1 MSNTSRPLNHKG
13 SVSSQSLEHGLDERA
28 RERWILVATI
38 VGSSLVFIDANVVNV
53 ALPQIQ
59 ADLSADVSGVQWVVE
74 AYSLF
79 LASLMLVGGSLG
91 DRFGLKRIFAIGI
104 ALFAAASMWC
114 GLAPNATQLIVAR
127 AVQGIGGALLT
138 PGSLAI
144 IRATFS
150 AARRGRAIGLWS
162 GFSAITSAL
171 GPLLGGWLV
180 QHVSWRWVFFIDIP
194 LALVVL
200 AVLFLPLRHLSTVAT
215 NESGVARGLD
225 WPGALLTTLGLGGLV
240 FGLVESNTLGLSNR
254 FVLLAIGVGLLALIA
269 FVFVEVRSAS
279 PMMPLKL
286 FRSPTFSGT
295 NLLTLFLYAALSGSL
310 FFLPFDLIQAQGYSA
325 TAAGASLLPFTLL
338 MFALSRWS
346 GGLVNRFGAKLP
358 LIVGPLVAAAGFALF
373 ALPGVGGSYWTTF
386 FPAVMV
392 LGFGMSIT
400 VAPLTTAVLGAVS
413 DRYAGIASGI
423 NNAVSRLGG
432 LLAIAILSIF
442 VLNVFTASLNSR
454 LASLP
459 VSASVRQAILAQSN
473 RLAGVQ
479 IPPGI
484 PPALRHSLEQAVAAS
499 FVSGF
504 RVAMLIGCGLALAA
518 ALSALLLVEG
528 KPPRSRRQQQ

>member
-53 ALPQIQ
+53 ALPQLQ

-200 AVLFLPLRHLSTVAT
+200 AVLFLPFRHLSTVAA
-215 NESGVARGLD
+215 NESGGVRPEERRVGK
-225 WPGALLTTLGLGGLV
+225 
-240 FGLVESNTLGLSNR
+240 ES
-254 FVLLAIGVGLLALIA
+254 
-269 FVFVEVRSAS
+269 
-279 PMMPLKL
+279 
-286 FRSPTFSGT
+286 
-295 NLLTLFLYAALSGSL
+295 
-310 FFLPFDLIQAQGYSA
+310 
-325 TAAGASLLPFTLL
+325 
-338 MFALSRWS
+338 
-346 GGLVNRFGAKLP
+346 
-358 LIVGPLVAAAGFALF
+358 
-373 ALPGVGGSYWTTF
+373 
-386 FPAVMV
+386 
-392 LGFGMSIT
+392 
-400 VAPLTTAVLGAVS
+400 
-413 DRYAGIASGI
+413 
-423 NNAVSRLGG
+423 
-432 LLAIAILSIF
+432 
-442 VLNVFTASLNSR
+442 
-454 LASLP
+454 
-459 VSASVRQAILAQSN
+459 
-473 RLAGVQ
+473 
-479 IPPGI
+479 
-484 PPALRHSLEQAVAAS
+484 
-499 FVSGF
+499 
-504 RVAMLIGCGLALAA
+504 
-518 ALSALLLVEG
+518 
-528 KPPRSRRQQQ
+528 

>member
-1 MSNTSRPLNHKG
+1 M
-13 SVSSQSLEHGLDERA
+13 
-28 RERWILVATI
+28 
-38 VGSSLVFIDANVVNV
+38 VFIDANVVNV

-59 ADLSADVSGVQWVVE
+59 ADLNADVSGVQWVVE

-104 ALFAAASMWC
+104 ALFAVASMWC

-144 IRATFS
+144 IRATFN

-162 GFSAITSAL
+162 GFSAITSAI

-180 QHVSWRWVFFIDIP
+180 QHLSWRWVFFINIP

-200 AVLFLPLRHLSTVAT
+200 VVLFLPLRHLSTVA
-215 NESGVARGLD
+215 NESGSPNRLD
-225 WPGALLTTLGLGGLV
+225 WPGALLATLGLGGLV
-240 FGLVESNTLGLSNR
+240 FGFVESNTFGLGNQL
-254 FVLLAIGVGLLALIA
+254 VLLAIGVGVLALVA
-269 FVFVEVRSAS
+269 FVFVEVRSAF

-386 FPAVMV
+386 FPAVTV
-392 LGFGMSIT
+392 LGLGMSIT

-423 NNAVSRLGG
+423 NNAVARLAS

-442 VLNVFTASLNSR
+442 VLNVFTASLSIR

-459 VSASVRQAILAQSN
+459 VPSSVRQTILAQSN

-479 IPPGI
+479 IPAGVS
-484 PPALRHSLEQAVAAS
+484 PALRHSLEQAIAAS

-528 KPPRSRRQQQ
+528 KPPRSRQQQQ

>member
-1 MSNTSRPLNHKG
+1 M
-13 SVSSQSLEHGLDERA
+13 
-28 RERWILVATI
+28 
-38 VGSSLVFIDANVVNV
+38 VFIDANVVNV

-59 ADLSADVSGVQWVVE
+59 ADLSANVSEVQWVVE

-104 ALFAAASMWC
+104 ALFAVASMWC
-114 GLAPNATQLIVAR
+114 GLAPNATQLILAR
-127 AVQGIGGALLT
+127 ACEGIGGALLT

-200 AVLFLPLRHLSTVAT
+200 AVLFIPLRDLSTTSAD
-215 NESGVARGLD
+215 EDRAAKRLD
-225 WPGALLTTLGLGGLV
+225 WPGALLATLGLGGLV
-240 FGLVESNTLGLSNR
+240 FGLVESNTFGLSNLL
-254 FVLLAIGVGLLALIA
+254 VLLPIGGGALALLAFI
-269 FVFVEVRSAS
+269 FVELHSKT

-295 NLLTLFLYAALSGSL
+295 NLLTLFLYAALSGTF

-358 LIVGPLVAAAGFALF
+358 LIIGPLVAAVGFALF

-386 FPAVMV
+386 FPAVAV
-392 LGFGMSIT
+392 LGLGMTIT

-423 NNAVSRLGG
+423 NNAVSRLAG

-442 VLNVFTASLNSR
+442 VVNVFTSNLDSR

-459 VSASVRQAILAQSN
+459 IPSSVRQTILAQSN

-479 IPPGI
+479 IPVGVSGS
-484 PPALRHSLEQAVAAS
+484 LRSSIEQVIAAS

-504 RVAMLIGCGLALAA
+504 RVAMLIGCALALFA

-528 KPPRSRRQQQ
+528 KPRRSRQSQ